1 MGFILSATFTFLV
14 PSDVSHDPVGG
25 QYFTHCIHAGHLLRH
40 FELPSRKN
48 DAMGIDGGRVVF
60 RATYQPP
67 PDVPSLMIPAP
78 SSSSLIGTD
87 EPLREGASA
96 GMSLA
101 IICLS
106 TATVMLLLVLLLRAA
121 INVISSRVN
130 RSLTGTF
137 IAHTHRCPPGAGPT
151 RGITSD
157 GAKEDATQNKNK
169 RTIKATGTAQA

>member
-1 MGFILSATFTFLV
+1 M
-14 PSDVSHDPVGG
+14 PSDLSHDPIGG
-25 QYFTHCIHAGHLLRH
+25 HHFTHCIHAGHRLRH

-48 DAMGIDGGRVVF
+48 DAMGIDGSRLVF
-60 RATYQPP
+60 RATYQSP
-67 PDVPSLMIPAP
+67 PDVPSLKIPAP
-78 SSSSLIGTD
+78 SSLSLIGI
-87 EPLREGASA
+87 EPLKEGASA

-130 RSLTGTF
+130 RSLTGCTF
-137 IAHTHRCPPGAGPT
+137 IARTHRCPPGVGPT

-157 GAKEDATQNKNK
+157 GAKKDATQNKNK
-169 RTIKATGTAQA
+169 RTIRATGTAQA